1 MIFGTKR
8 SSSTIMTSLF
18 EHDWMNMSLGL
29 AFLIVIMGATGCLWA
44 HSSQHP
50 AIVHT
55 TRRATQEGGPMLRR
69 MCSSAMALK
78 VAAWGYVMVIL
89 LMAINVNLWWTA
101 KKGSAEDW
109 WKTTHSTQAG
119 ISSNT
124 IMMAILARDQ
134 QIAWVYVPIMMMLA
148 LGFCFCMGKHVPGW
162 TAENHSRQH
171 NVAQSSRG
179 TTNPNAAEVPDDDID
194 HGNSEAPETRNM
206 TADNSHDILRFGK
219 FQLPD
224 PTSASGILKEMSAIT
239 FTDGK
244 YRDQTFEE
252 VWNIDRFKSYKRW
265 LQQRLHQIDIGY
277 SAYVVYAELKELAQ
291 R

>member
-1 MIFGTKR
+1 
-8 SSSTIMTSLF
+8 
-18 EHDWMNMSLGL
+18 
-29 AFLIVIMGATGCLWA
+29 
-44 HSSQHP
+44 
-50 AIVHT
+50 
-55 TRRATQEGGPMLRR
+55 MLRR

-78 VAAWGYVMVIL
+78 VVAWDYAMVIL
-89 LMAINVNLWWTA
+89 LVAINVNLWWTA

-119 ISSNT
+119 ISDNT

-148 LGFCFCMGKHVPGW
+148 FGFGFCIGKHVPGW
-162 TAENHSRQH
+162 TAENHSRQP
-171 NVAQSSRG
+171 NFAQNSRD
-179 TTNPNAAEVPDDDID
+179 TTSPNAAEVPDDDID
-194 HGNSEAPETRNM
+194 QGNSEAHETRNM
-206 TADNSHDILRFGK
+206 TADNHHDNLRFGK
-219 FQLPD
+219 CSQLPD
-224 PTSASGILKEMSAIT
+224 PTTASGILKEMSAIT